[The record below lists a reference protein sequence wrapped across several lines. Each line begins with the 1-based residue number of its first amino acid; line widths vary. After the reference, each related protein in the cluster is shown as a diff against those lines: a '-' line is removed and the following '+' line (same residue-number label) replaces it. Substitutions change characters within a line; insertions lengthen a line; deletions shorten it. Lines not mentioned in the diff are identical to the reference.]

1 MRKTLFL
8 LAALFVIFSFS
19 PSIYEINRKD
29 AIPKERYFVLEHNY
43 LFDYNFYLSRIKEGL
58 SGRWTVVEKYY
69 NQPHQGSLF
78 QIFYLM
84 LGEAGRVFNL
94 TPPVIYHGAR
104 LIFGFLFLAAVGYY
118 ISTLFSGFS
127 QIVTFLLVV
136 NSGSWP
142 VLVKAGNFWRFATYM
157 GWWSVVDSL
166 QRITFLPHVLFGQ
179 LFILLF
185 IFWLSE
191 KVAGKK
197 RFAKMVALGLI
208 GFVAGIIFPPTVI
221 VLYGIFGVLSLLEI
235 IDVWTF
241 TFDKKGQRILFDWFF
256 EKGLTRLI
264 FLVLSSLS
272 LLYVT
277 VMFNVLPW
285 SALSLFDIQH
295 RTGLSYNEYF
305 MALGPVLPLGILG
318 GIAVVLR
325 RDKKLFPAVS
335 WVAAVFILFKIFEN
349 VPTQSPLRFTE
360 AAIHVPLGIL
370 TGYLAYLIWK
380 AAGKLY
386 KPLRKVVRAGE
397 GIVLFLMI
405 LMGIGVMLSMVMWLT
420 DQVKAKAAG
429 TWPVPIGAELVYPL
443 KDFMNAI
450 FYIRDNTNQNSVV
463 LGYVTA
469 GNYIPA
475 YAGNFVYIGHA
486 NTPDEDGK
494 EKIAARFFSG
504 KMTPEE
510 AKTFLTRE
518 RISYILFG
526 PQEKELGGIQ
536 DLSTIYS
543 NLSLFYKN
551 SQVVIYKVGNQIEKQ
566 S

>member
-8 LAALFVIFSFS
+8 LAALFAIFSFS
-19 PSIYEINRKD
+19 PSIYEISRKD

-43 LFDYNFYLSRIKEGL
+43 LFDYNFYLSRIQEGL

-78 QIFYLM
+78 QIFYLL
-84 LGEAGRVFNL
+84 LGEAGRVFNF

-118 ISTLFSGFS
+118 ISTLFTGYS
-127 QIVTFLLVV
+127 QVVTFLLVV
-136 NSGSWP
+136 TSGSWP
-142 VLVKAGNFWRFATYM
+142 ILVKAGNFWRFATYM

-179 LFILLF
+179 LFILVF
-185 IFWLSE
+185 ILVFGRHSLKLPKSLKLLQWI
-191 KVAGKK
+191 AW
-197 RFAKMVALGLI
+197 GLV

-241 TFDKKGQRILFDWFF
+241 TFDKKGQQILLDWFF
-256 EKGLTRLI
+256 EKGLPRLI

-277 VMFNVLPW
+277 VMFKVLPW

-295 RTGLSYNEYF
+295 RMGLSYNEYF

-318 GIAVVLR
+318 GIAVILR
-325 RDKKLFPAVS
+325 REKKLFPAVS
-335 WVAAVFILFKIFEN
+335 WVAAVFILFRIFEN

-380 AAGKLY
+380 AAGKLH
-386 KPLRKVVRAGE
+386 KPLQRVVRVGE
-397 GIVLFLMI
+397 SIFLFLMI
-405 LMGIGVMLSMVMWLT
+405 LMGLGVMFSMVMWLT
-420 DQVKAKAAG
+420 DQAKAKAAG

-443 KDFMNAI
+443 KDFMNAV

-510 AKTFLTRE
+510 AKTFLTKE
-518 RISYILFG
+518 RISYIFFG
-526 PQEKELGGIQ
+526 PQERELGGIQ

-551 SQVVIYKVGNQIEKQ
+551 SQVVIYKVGSVN
-566 S
+566 